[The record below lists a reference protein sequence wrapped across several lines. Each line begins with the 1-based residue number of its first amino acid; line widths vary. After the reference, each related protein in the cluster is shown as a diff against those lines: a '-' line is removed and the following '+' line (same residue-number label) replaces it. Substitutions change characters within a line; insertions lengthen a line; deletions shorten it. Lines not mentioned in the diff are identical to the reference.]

1 MLQNPPSS
9 PGCGGVAEVNCVP
22 ESPASQNSW
31 AISPTTPRCRRLL
44 PRWFATWPP
53 HTREPRPHRHQ
64 AGGVALHG
72 DPCVTCLSMTSPSNG
87 GNCTIRG
94 ATRRRHAEGRL
105 LMLQNPHHYPWCHAP
120 SLVQDCP
127 AGRLNREIRRRT
139 DSVGIFPNRQAIIRL
154 VGAVLAEQTTNGP
167 KADATS
173 ASTSSPIHDSH
184 PNPPNRRNPHSNSA
198 HNPPRRTQNDYTTP
212 QDLTVIMC
220 GNCRLGLFLP
230 GGHDCGKRSHVRYQS
245 FIWRHFSSFGGL
257 YPQVCAQLWILGC

>member
-9 PGCGGVAEVNCVP
+9 SGCGGVAGVNCVP
-22 ESPASQNSW
+22 ESPASQSIW
-31 AISPTTPRCRRLL
+31 AISPTTPRCRGLL

-105 LMLQNPHHYPWCHAP
+105 LMLQTPTITPGVMLPHWCRTARRGASTAKSADARTPWGSSPTARP
-120 SLVQDCP
+120 SSAWSEP
-127 AGRLNREIRRRT
+127 
-139 DSVGIFPNRQAIIRL
+139 SSPNK
-154 VGAVLAEQTTNGP
+154 TTNGP

-173 ASTSSPIHDSH
+173 ASTSSPNHDSH

-198 HNPPRRTQNDYTTP
+198 HNPLRRTQNDYTTP
-212 QDLTVIMC
+212 QDLTY
-220 GNCRLGLFLP
+220 LL
-230 GGHDCGKRSHVRYQS
+230 S
-245 FIWRHFSSFGGL
+245 
-257 YPQVCAQLWILGC
+257 